1 MTSIFAFQLGPALA
15 SMTMDV
21 SLWLPLWLGILL
33 LLLAIPVV
41 RRIEQAPDDLD
52 FMVSEHAALLNAP
65 EPKSIKKSILSQISL
80 ITSILTAHSR
90 NFSLLLTSFFL
101 TSLASSDTKLLP
113 QYISK
118 RYDWRFASVG
128 YLLSTKA
135 VLNFTLLT
143 FVIPVL
149 LRVFSSDRQPDAVHR
164 ANVRHAL
171 LCLVFS
177 VLGALAIGL
186 SPSIYTLVP
195 SLLLYALGAAL
206 PIFTYS
212 LLKSP
217 YISLDFERADRSITA
232 EGQIFSI
239 VMLIKTVGSLLGA
252 PVMAALWI
260 RGIGIGGGG
269 LGVPYFVSAFCYA
282 AAILVIKSIKT
293 TVSNTGY
300 PP

>member
-1 MTSIFAFQLGPALA
+1 
-15 SMTMDV
+15 MTMDV
-21 SLWLPLWLGILL
+21 SLWLPLWLGVFL

-41 RRIEQAPDDLD
+41 TRIKQPSDDLD
-52 FMVSEHAALLNAP
+52 LVASEHATLLNTP
-65 EPKSIKKSILSQISL
+65 EPKSIKKSILAQISL
-80 ITSILTAHSR
+80 IASILTAHSR
-90 NFSLLLTSFFL
+90 NFGLLLTSFFL

-118 RYDWRFASVG
+118 RYEWRFASVG
-128 YLLSTKA
+128 YLLSSKA

-149 LRVFSSDRQPDAVHR
+149 LRVFSGDRQPDAVHR

-177 VLGALAIGL
+177 VLGAFAIGL

-217 YISLDFERADRSITA
+217 YISLDFERAERPITG

-239 VMLIKTVGSLLGA
+239 VMLVKTVGSLLGA

-260 RGIGIGGGG
+260 WGIGIGGGG
-269 LGVPYFVSAFCYA
+269 LGVPYFVSALCYA
-282 AAILVIKSIKT
+282 AAIVVIKSIKT
-293 TVSNTGY
+293 IVTNTEY